1 MKIIKETIYPVDSS
15 RKSWRGILDYQL
27 LSKSYRKWFR
37 GSSCAE
43 VKQKI
48 VDFVATGGKGSILYG
63 DFITDVFLPY
73 KRLTLKLSSYNR
85 LHSIYTHHCNILSKK
100 PLRAITTV
108 DCLSILDDLQNND
121 FSKSSLNKVYEF
133 FNNSFNYAVQHD
145 LLDKNPLF
153 NVPKPSSNVAKK
165 EIQAYS
171 LDDMKCIEASLDS
184 LSYLA
189 PYRYSVPFLF
199 YTGLRIGELL
209 ALDKSDFDM
218 VNHVVKIRSSYTYT
232 YDADSSRMVGFVS
245 TPKTQKGFRM
255 VPLSDAAWYY
265 AEKLFKFYPGEY
277 FISSSVGTRVV
288 PRNYN
293 RMMQRLCADCGIA
306 YKGVHAL
313 RHSFATRL
321 IACGASVK
329 YVSELLGHASIQTTY
344 NLYVH
349 ADMDDMRK
357 VVELLAT
364 NNPKI

>member
-1 MKIIKETIYPVDSS
+1 MKILKEQIYPVDSS
-15 RKSWRGILDYQL
+15 RKSWRGILDYEMV
-27 LSKSYRKWFR
+27 SKKYRKWFR

-48 VDFVATGGKGSILYG
+48 LDFVATGGKGSVLYG
-63 DFITDVFLPY
+63 DFIEGVFFPY

-85 LHSIYTHHCNILSKK
+85 LYSTYLYHCSALKNK
-100 PLRAITTV
+100 PLSDISTL
-108 DCLSILDDLQNND
+108 DCLSIFDAMKKDG

-133 FNNSFNYAVQHD
+133 FNNSFKYAVQHD
-145 LLDKNPLF
+145 FLEKNPLY

-165 EIQAYS
+165 NIQVYTLEEMRLFENA
-171 LDDMKCIEASLDS
+171 LDS
-184 LSYLA
+184 SDLA

-199 YTGLRIGELL
+199 YTGLRIGELI
-209 ALDKSDFDM
+209 ALDKADFDLQQRFI
-218 VNHVVKIRSSYTYT
+218 KIRSSYTYT
-232 YDADSSRMVGFVS
+232 FDTDSSRMVGFVS
-245 TPKTQKGFRM
+245 TPKTQKGYRI

-265 AEKLFKFYPGEY
+265 AEKLLQLYPGPF
-277 FISSSVGTRVV
+277 FIASSVGTRVV

-293 RMMQRLCADCGIA
+293 RMLQRLCANCGVT

-349 ADMDDMRK
+349 ADLDDMRK
-357 VVELLAT
+357 VVDLLAI
-364 NNPKI
+364 NEPRI